1 MKPDLAREISDLTEE
16 SPVELI
22 LEAAPEL
29 MDRLGKAIAQATNPV
44 VLPAAVHVSVPPT
57 PQTEWKC
64 RMEVER
70 NRDGWLTAAVFTFTK

>member
-44 VLPAAVHVSVPPT
+44 VLPPAVHVSVL